1 MPQIDV
7 LKLISVVEDGLLAR
21 AKLDQRNGESDAKA
35 FTRLYEGDI
44 AFRREWAALTD
55 AKRSAWISQVA
66 GQPQTDQR

>member
-44 AFRREWAALTD
+44 AFRR
-55 AKRSAWISQVA
+55 
-66 GQPQTDQR
+66 